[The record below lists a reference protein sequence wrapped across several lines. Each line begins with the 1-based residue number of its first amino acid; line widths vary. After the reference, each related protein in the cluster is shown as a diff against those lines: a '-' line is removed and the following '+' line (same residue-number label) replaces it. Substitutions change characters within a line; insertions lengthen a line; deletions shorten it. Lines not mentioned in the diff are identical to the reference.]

1 VFGKRFFA
9 RRQMRPRAA
18 SLTLVLQVA
27 PSIPI
32 PIPRRKKLASEPDF
46 ERPPLWIHAS
56 VAGFLAGA
64 QRKVVSSKR
73 EAKRRELLKLLD
85 RIPAQAGD
93 TARVQKQAG
102 KAAAPID
109 IPVSAKAPL
118 PQPPRDK

>member
-1 VFGKRFFA
+1 
-9 RRQMRPRAA
+9 MRPRAA

-64 QRKVVSSKR
+64 QRNVVSSKR

-85 RIPAQAGD
+85 RIPVRAGD
-93 TARVQKQAG
+93 TA
-102 KAAAPID
+102 
-109 IPVSAKAPL
+109 PVPAKAP
-118 PQPPRDK
+118 PRQPPQGKQPRT